1 MSVGIFFGSSMGNA
15 EEVAGKI
22 ADKLGLECEVINIA
36 NADAAKVSSFDSL
49 ICGSST
55 WGTGDLQDDW
65 ESFDFGALD
74 VADKKVALFAV
85 GDSEGYSDS
94 FCGAL
99 GKLYD
104 AFADKGANIIGA
116 VSTDGYTFEESE
128 GVREGKFVGL
138 AIDQDNQ
145 SDLTDERVEKWCDA
159 IRSELK

>member
-49 ICGSST
+49 LCGRST

-65 ESFDFGALD
+65 ESFGFGALD
-74 VADKKVALFAV
+74 VAGKKVALFAV

-104 AFADKGANIIGA
+104 AFACKGANIIGA
-116 VSTDGYTFEESE
+116 VSTEGYTFEESE
-128 GVREGKFVGL
+128 GVRDSKFVGL

>member
-74 VADKKVALFAV
+74 VAGKKVALFAV
-85 GDSEGYSDS
+85 GDSE
-94 FCGAL
+94 
-99 GKLYD
+99 
-104 AFADKGANIIGA
+104 
-116 VSTDGYTFEESE
+116 
-128 GVREGKFVGL
+128 GL

>member
-1 MSVGIFFGSSMGNA
+1 M
-15 EEVAGKI
+15 
-22 ADKLGLECEVINIA
+22 
-36 NADAAKVSSFDSL
+36 
-49 ICGSST
+49 
-55 WGTGDLQDDW
+55 
-65 ESFDFGALD
+65 SFDFGAVD
-74 VADKKVALFAV
+74 VAGKKVALFAV

-104 AFADKGANIIGA
+104 AFSDKGANIIGA
-116 VSTDGYTFEESE
+116 VSTEGYTFEESE
-128 GVREGKFVGL
+128 GVRDGKFVGL